1 MYMEFFEDESCGY
14 CTPCR
19 VGNVLLRRGLERI
32 LSGHGEPSDLEQFEA
47 IGKAMKATSRCGLGQ
62 TSSNPVLTSLASF
75 RPLYES
81 LVADDPKGFRRSFD
95 LEAAVATA
103 ARIRAGGSDD

>member
-1 MYMEFFEDESCGY
+1 
-14 CTPCR
+14 

-32 LSGHGEPSDLEQFEA
+32 LQGRGEPADLQQFEA
-47 IGKAMKATSRCGLGQ
+47 IGRTMKAASRCGLGQ

-81 LVADDPKGFRRSFD
+81 LVVEDPKGFRRSFG
-95 LEAAVATA
+95 LEAAVAEA
-103 ARIRAGGSDD
+103 ARIRAGGDDE